1 MKLSKNTLNLL
12 NDVESRISA
21 EVEEDYLSQ
30 WRDFWS
36 GKCESAIFAPKRKIT
51 TKPGVELQKI
61 NINDAVEDYDLMLQS
76 QLAKV
81 SDALSNGTSALG
93 IRANY
98 GTGIIPSLFGAEIFI
113 MPREQNTLPTVRTF
127 GDDVIR
133 RIVDSGMPSL
143 DAAFGKKA
151 FEFGEIC
158 LEVFKDYPKISKYV
172 QVYHPDTQ
180 GPLDIAEL
188 LWGSE
193 MFYNMYDEPE
203 LVHSFMQLISDTYT
217 AFLEKWFEMY
227 PNRPDMNV
235 HWDYFMKGNIC
246 IRNDSAMNLSPEL
259 YSEFAFGYDKKLLAH
274 FGGGMVHFCG
284 RGDHYIDIL
293 AGAPDL
299 NAINLSQPHLNNMDK
314 IYTSLF
320 EKGKKI
326 LGLGNSA
333 SREYA
338 RRPDATVGMICKSS
352 APDESQKEENAFY
365 KN

>member
-1 MKLSKNTLNLL
+1 MKLSQNTLNLL
-12 NDVESRISA
+12 NDIENRISV

-30 WRDFWS
+30 WRDFWG
-36 GKCESAIFAPKRKIT
+36 GKCEDAIFVPKRKMT
-51 TKPGVELQKI
+51 SEPTVELPKI
-61 NINDAVEDYDLMLQS
+61 NINDAVEDYDLMLQA
-76 QLAKV
+76 QLVNV
-81 SDALSNGTSALG
+81 SKALSRGTSALG

-98 GTGIIPSLFGAEIFI
+98 GTGILPSLFDAEIFI
-113 MPREQNTLPTVRTF
+113 MPRSQNTLPTVRTF
-127 GDDVIR
+127 GDDDKIR
-133 RIVDSGMPSL
+133 EIVEAGAPSI
-143 DAAFGKKA
+143 DKAFGKKA

-158 LEVFKDYPKISKYV
+158 LDVFKDYPKISKYV
-172 QVYHPDTQ
+172 QMFHPDTQ

-203 LVHSFMQLISDTYT
+203 LVHAFMEIICETYT
-217 AFLEKWFEMY
+217 TFLEKWFKMY
-227 PNRPDMNV
+227 PNKPDMNV

-259 YSEFAFGYDKKLLAH
+259 YSEFAFGYDKRLLKH

-293 AGAPDL
+293 ATAPDL

-314 IYTSLF
+314 IYGSLF
-320 EKGKKI
+320 SNGKKI
-326 LGLGNSA
+326 LGLGNEA
-333 SREYA
+333 SKEYA
-338 RRPDATVGMICKSS
+338 LRPDAVKGMICKSY
-352 APDESQKEENAFY
+352 AVEKGGEENAFY